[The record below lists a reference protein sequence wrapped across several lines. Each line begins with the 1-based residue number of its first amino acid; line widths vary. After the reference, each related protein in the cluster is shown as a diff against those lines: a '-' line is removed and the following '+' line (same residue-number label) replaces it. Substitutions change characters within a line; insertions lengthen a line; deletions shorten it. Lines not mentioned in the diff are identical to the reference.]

1 MIKVSIEI
9 EDIKDFGKI
18 CLSKVGKFFTS
29 EEIPDRKASLNSY
42 KVRNLAGKFAAKKS
56 FFKCL
61 GIEEDFRKI
70 QIKKNSSGKPYIEIL
85 DESLKNSLK
94 NSSISVSI
102 SHTGKVA
109 VAICLIYE
117 NGKGI

>member
-9 EDIKDFGKI
+9 EDIKNFEKI
-18 CLSKVGKFFTS
+18 CLSKVDEFFTA
-29 EEIPDRKASLNSY
+29 EEIGERKASLNSY
-42 KVRNLAGKFAAKKS
+42 KIRNLAGKFAAKKS
-56 FFKCL
+56 FFKL
-61 GIEEDFRKI
+61 FGIEEDFRKI
-70 QIKKNSSGKPYIEIL
+70 QIKKDSSGKPYIEIL

-102 SHTGKVA
+102 SHTEKVA